1 MSEEMKQV
9 ANVAENLPQVDL
21 MVALFY
27 AAIASVGGLV
37 KYLQKIVNGQKEFKP
52 KTMMFWLALLIE
64 IFTSAFIG
72 VLVYWFCSGYELSPY
87 YIAGLAGVAGH
98 YGATIFDLI
107 GKVIM
112 KRAGL
117 KNG

>member
-1 MSEEMKQV
+1 MT
-9 ANVAENLPQVDL
+9 ENIPQVES
-21 MVALFY
+21 VVYWFY
-27 AAIASVGGLV
+27 AAVAGVGGLV
-37 KYLQKIVNGQKEFKP
+37 KYLQKIVAGEKEFKP
-52 KTMMFWLALLIE
+52 KTVMFWASLVIE

-107 GKVIM
+107 GKIII
-112 KRAGL
+112 KRAT
-117 KNG
+117 K